1 MKFPAAVIASVAAGA
16 TALRVGMYN
25 EWQNQYQT
33 RLSQG
38 SSGIDEY
45 GYEGDDAY
53 GVYGYEYG
61 YGGDDPF
68 VPIVVDDT
76 MLGMDPIVGIDADD
90 PYYGLLSLRQYQESL
105 ENENESG
112 DEEGDDDNDFGL
124 YDTDDYYDYPAQNA
138 MGISRNFGS
147 SYVAIKPTESD
158 VEDTIES
165 GAQLPPRSTP
175 SDLRW

>member
-1 MKFPAAVIASVAAGA
+1 MKFLAAVIATSA
-16 TALRVGMYN
+16 TDASALRVGMYN

-38 SSGIDEY
+38 SPGIDEY
-45 GYEGDDAY
+45 GYEGDDPY

-76 MLGMDPIVGIDADD
+76 MLGMDPILEIDADD
-90 PYYGLLSLRQYQESL
+90 PYYGLLSLREYQQSL
-105 ENENESG
+105 EDGNEAG

-124 YDTDDYYDYPAQNA
+124 YDTDDDYYY
-138 MGISRNFGS
+138 
-147 SYVAIKPTESD
+147 
-158 VEDTIES
+158 ED
-165 GAQLPPRSTP
+165 R
-175 SDLRW
+175 